1 MRKLFFQKWTRT
13 IFFAE
18 IPEKLLVRRIFFDLL
33 RISANIKAAQISLH
47 RLRRLISKVQI
58 LSFGLFRLPWGCGAD
73 GDGGR
78 TDPVFFGDVLD
89 VAVVDVYKAAAV

>member
-1 MRKLFFQKWTRT
+1 MH
-13 IFFAE
+13 IFFN
-18 IPEKLLVRRIFFDLL
+18 LL
-33 RISANIKAAQISLH
+33 RIFSNIKAAQISLH

-78 TDPVFFGDVLD
+78 ADPIFFGDALD
-89 VAVVDVYKAAAV
+89 VAVVDVHKAAAV